1 MSDISLYTGSDEWYS
16 DVPRKVTRHFL
27 FGLILL
33 VVTFGG
39 FGTWA
44 VTAPLAAAVIA
55 QGSFVAT
62 GRNKIVQ
69 HFEGGIIRDILVAE
83 GDTVETDQPLI
94 VLDETAA
101 LATERELFLRQI
113 RLEAMEAR
121 LLAEYEEMDKLVFP
135 STIDS
140 LRSDFDVASMLDAQQ
155 ITFDASRR
163 QLQSDVTMLERGID
177 ALTVRASG
185 YEFELEA
192 KRIQRDIL
200 NDDLGRKQ
208 QLFDRGL
215 IVQTELNT
223 IRRAVAEAEGQIGRL
238 TAEIQEVAE
247 VSERTRAQ
255 IAQAKDEYRSIAIND
270 LQAVQAELESVRE
283 QARRAG
289 NILERT
295 VIRAPVSGTVVSL
308 NYHTTGGVVDSGS
321 PILEILPVGQP
332 LIIEASIPRNQIDN
346 VRQGQ
351 EATVRLSGLNART
364 TPVLIGTVYY
374 VSADAILDR
383 SQEVPQDIY
392 LARISVPPI
401 ELDRVRGF
409 TPTPGMPAEIMIQTE
424 ARTFVQYLMK
434 PVSDSMGRAFREQ

>member
-1 MSDISLYTGSDEWYS
+1 
-16 DVPRKVTRHFL
+16 
-27 FGLILL
+27 
-33 VVTFGG
+33 
-39 FGTWA
+39 
-44 VTAPLAAAVIA
+44 VIA

-308 NYHTTGGVVDSGS
+308 NYHTIGGVVDSGS
-321 PILEILPVGQP
+321 PTSSKSCRW
-332 LIIEASIPRNQIDN
+332 ASR
-346 VRQGQ
+346 
-351 EATVRLSGLNART
+351 
-364 TPVLIGTVYY
+364 
-374 VSADAILDR
+374 
-383 SQEVPQDIY
+383 
-392 LARISVPPI
+392 
-401 ELDRVRGF
+401 
-409 TPTPGMPAEIMIQTE
+409 
-424 ARTFVQYLMK
+424 
-434 PVSDSMGRAFREQ
+434 

>member
-1 MSDISLYTGSDEWYS
+1 MSDISLYTRSDEWYAE
-16 DVPRKVTRHFL
+16 VPRKVTKHFVI
-27 FGLILL
+27 GLMLL

-39 FGTWA
+39 FGAWA
-44 VTAPLAAAVIA
+44 FTAPLAAAVIA

-69 HFEGGIIRDILVAE
+69 HFEGGIIRDILISE
-83 GDTVETDQPLI
+83 GDTVEEGQPLL

-121 LLAEYEEMDKLVFP
+121 LLAEYRELDKLEFGP
-135 STIDS
+135 QIER
-140 LRSDFDVASMLDAQQ
+140 LRSDFDVASMLDAQE
-155 ITFDASRR
+155 ITFEASRR
-163 QLQSDVTMLERGID
+163 QFENDVAMLERGID
-177 ALTVRASG
+177 ALAVRASG
-185 YEFELEA
+185 YDFELTA
-192 KRIQRDIL
+192 KRTQLEIL

-215 IVQTELNT
+215 IVQTEVNT
-223 IRRAVAEAEGQIGRL
+223 IRRAVAEAEGQVGRL
-238 TAEIQEVAE
+238 TAEIREIAE
-247 VSERTRAQ
+247 VTERTRAQ
-255 IAQAKDEYRSIAIND
+255 IEQARSEYRSIALDD

-289 NILERT
+289 NILDRT
-295 VIRAPVSGTVVSL
+295 AVRAPVSGTVVSL
-308 NYHTTGGVVDSGS
+308 NYHTAGGVVESGA
-321 PILEILPVGQP
+321 PILEILPAGQP
-332 LIIEASIPRNQIDN
+332 LIIEVSIPRNEID
-346 VRQGQ
+346 VVHQGQ
-351 EATVRLSGLNART
+351 EATVRLTGLNART
-364 TPVLIGTVYY
+364 TPILNGTVYY

-383 SQEVPQDIY
+383 NQEIPQDVY
-392 LARISVPPI
+392 LARVSVPPM